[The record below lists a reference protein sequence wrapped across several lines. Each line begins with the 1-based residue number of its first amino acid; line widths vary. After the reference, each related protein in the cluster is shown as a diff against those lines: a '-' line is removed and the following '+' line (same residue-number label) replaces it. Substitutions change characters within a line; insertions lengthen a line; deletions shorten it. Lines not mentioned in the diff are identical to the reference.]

1 MLSFVCF
8 SFSTCFPHIFRP
20 VCLSARVLS
29 SSCFCFPFVCYTSSL
44 KPHHI
49 SLSLSILIVVYF
61 SHFFF
66 SSSPSRFSY
75 TTLNA
80 NIWKRT
86 DIGTEKKREREI
98 ERINDECSSREEGLM
113 RILSHSFSSLYL
125 SVYILFVFLF
135 SLFNKNFLYVR
146 NHSKKKENDA
156 DDDDELL
163 NLMLKSSACQ

>member
-1 MLSFVCF
+1 
-8 SFSTCFPHIFRP
+8 
-20 VCLSARVLS
+20 
-29 SSCFCFPFVCYTSSL
+29 
-44 KPHHI
+44 
-49 SLSLSILIVVYF
+49 
-61 SHFFF
+61 
-66 SSSPSRFSY
+66 
-75 TTLNA
+75 
-80 NIWKRT
+80 
-86 DIGTEKKREREI
+86 
-98 ERINDECSSREEGLM
+98 M